1 MWNIEAYPLF
11 FRNILKQ
18 LLFEI
23 KLAQGLLFIRGRKNA
38 GRFPSGGQPEK
49 LCAGRE
55 TAPAKFGSRKTNY
68 VLGGTKMKKAVALLL
83 TSALGLS
90 LLAGCS
96 RPTTNAGT
104 TTPDSGSGGTA
115 SGAEY
120 VLRLGHTVQG
130 SSPTGKLYVD
140 VFEKYIEEHSDGRID
155 VQIYS
160 DSTMGNDTQLTEALQ
175 LGTIEMAAIPT
186 SVLANFCPDFV
197 ALDLPFVF
205 PDKDTVYAALD
216 GEYGDYFAAELEDIG
231 IKCLSWGENGFRNIS
246 SNKAVR
252 TLEDMAGQKIRVMES
267 PVYLATMEAFGANP
281 TPMAFNELYSGL
293 SQGTVDGQD
302 NGIILTYTAKLY
314 EVQDY
319 YTICNYVY
327 APAINGASMEWW
339 NSLPEDLQ
347 QVIQEGCDIIQEEI
361 RTANAEQEN
370 DYLELIQESGTEII
384 YLEDAERDRFREACA
399 GVYDEMKEYVDDPA
413 IIDKTLE
420 VAAQY
425 GAGAEA

>member
-1 MWNIEAYPLF
+1 M
-11 FRNILKQ
+11 
-18 LLFEI
+18 
-23 KLAQGLLFIRGRKNA
+23 RKA
-38 GRFPSGGQPEK
+38 
-49 LCAGRE
+49 C
-55 TAPAKFGSRKTNY
+55 
-68 VLGGTKMKKAVALLL
+68 ALLL
-83 TSALGLS
+83 TSTMALS

-96 RPTTNAGT
+96 RPTSNTAN
-104 TTPDSGSGGTA
+104 TTPSTDGSA
-115 SGAEY
+115 SGTNSSAEY

-130 SSPTGKLYVD
+130 SSPTGQLYVD
-140 VFEKYIEEHSDGRID
+140 VFEKYIEENSNGRID

-216 GEYGDYFAAELEDIG
+216 GEYGDYFFNELEG
-231 IKCLSWGENGFRNIS
+231 ISIKGLSWGENGFRNIS

-327 APAINGASMEWW
+327 APAVNAASLEWW

-347 QVIQEGCDIIQEEI
+347 QVIQEGCDVVTDEI
-361 RTANAEQEN
+361 RKANAEQESE
-370 DYLELIQESGTEII
+370 YLTLIEESGTEII
-384 YLEDAERDRFREACA
+384 YLEDAERERFREACA

-413 IIDKTLE
+413 IIDRTLE

-425 GAGAEA
+425 GSSSSEEA